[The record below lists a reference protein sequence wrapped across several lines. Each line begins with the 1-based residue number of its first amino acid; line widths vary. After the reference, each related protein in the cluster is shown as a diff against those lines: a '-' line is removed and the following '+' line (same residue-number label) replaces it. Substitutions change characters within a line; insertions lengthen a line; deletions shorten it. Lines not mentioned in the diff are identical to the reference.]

1 MLDVE
6 KDIEQQNFEP
16 GSYDLVVASNVLH
29 ATRQLDESLRAARKL
44 LKPGGYLLICEI
56 TTHDVLRVRL
66 PFSCLSGW
74 WLGREDGRPLS
85 ATIDTIEWNT
95 RLLRTGFSG
104 VDAISDEAS
113 TLVLA
118 SNVILSQAVDD
129 RVRLLREPLTSA
141 LPDSLRVKTSTVV
154 IGGLSLPT
162 AALVGQISRILS
174 PHFSSIVKVG
184 KLEDLANID
193 LPRGCN
199 VINLGDLDK
208 PALEAPTDATLRGLK
223 SMFDHPRQ
231 ILWITSGFRD
241 INPFQSMSVGLGR
254 VLMVE
259 MPAGRL
265 QFLDLSDGARANSAR
280 IICEAHLRWNMLA
293 EIDADSDLGSLL
305 WTHERELVYDG
316 EALKAP
322 RIAFDKDMNM
332 RYMASRIG
340 MNRIVEANGLR
351 LAFER
356 RDSGWVLSEYTHSIL
371 TPQPTGIA
379 IQVAVSSAIPCFGGF
394 YVSLGVETQRKRPV
408 MALSTSN
415 ASCLQTPV
423 ASIEMSSTVMRNG
436 WVCAASAIATELQ
449 AACIVDQ
456 VPFGSIII
464 LWEPSIRLA
473 QSCQRLCPE
482 KQITIVLVTET
493 KPMMDTGL
501 GWTVIP
507 RHSKP
512 RHILSMLPDLN
523 VVGAMIDCSD
533 SSPNAI
539 ESALDRLLPLSCWR
553 IALSDITRR
562 KASPAKVP
570 EQMLAEIHIAV
581 SNMAEHWTE
590 EMKSSGVHSKTLEA
604 VDVSRDLDTST
615 SLIVDW
621 AASSRVSAS
630 IQPVEELLTFS
641 HNKTYILFGLTSD
654 LGQSIAEWLAAR
666 GARHIVLT
674 SRKPNVSN
682 EWLRLMSTFG
692 VNVQIIA
699 R

>member
-1 MLDVE
+1 ME

-16 GSYDLVVASNVLH
+16 GSYDLVVASTVLH

-44 LKPGGYLLICEI
+44 LKPGGYLLMCEI

-66 PFSCLSGW
+66 PFSCLAGW

-141 LPDSLRVKTSTVV
+141 SPDSLRVKPPTVV

-174 PHFSSIVKVG
+174 PFFSSIVRVG

-193 LPRGCN
+193 LPRGCS
-199 VINLGDLDK
+199 VVNLGDLDK

-223 SMFDHPRQ
+223 TLFGHPRQ

-265 QFLDLSDGARANSAR
+265 QFLDLSDGARANSAHV
-280 IICEAHLRWNMLA
+280 ICEAHLRWNMLA
-293 EIDADSDLGSLL
+293 DIDTDSDLGSLL

-340 MNRIVEANGLR
+340 MNRIVDANDVR

-356 RDSGWVLSEYTHSIL
+356 RDSGWVLSEHTRSML
-371 TPQPTGIA
+371 APQPSGIA

-394 YVSLGVETQRKRPV
+394 YLALGVETQRKRPV
-408 MALSTSN
+408 MALSTAN

-456 VPFGSIII
+456 LPLGSFVI
-464 LWEPSIRLA
+464 LWEPRIQLA
-473 QSCQRLCPE
+473 QACQRLCPE
-482 KQITIVLVTET
+482 KHITVVLVTET
-493 KPMMDTGL
+493 KPTMDTEL

-507 RHSKP
+507 RSSKP
-512 RHILSMLPDLN
+512 RHIVSLLPDLK

-533 SSPNAI
+533 SSPSAT

-553 IALSDITRR
+553 MALSDMTRR

-570 EQMLAEIHIAV
+570 QQMLAEIHTAV

-604 VDVSRDLDTST
+604 VDVSRDLDRCA

-692 VNVQIIA
+692 VNVQIMA